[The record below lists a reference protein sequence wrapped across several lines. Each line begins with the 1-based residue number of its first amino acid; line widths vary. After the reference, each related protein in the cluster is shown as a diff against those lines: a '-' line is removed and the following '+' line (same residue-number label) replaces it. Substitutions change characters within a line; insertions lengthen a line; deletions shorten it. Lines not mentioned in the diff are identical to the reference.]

1 MNDDDDARRLLPASI
16 VGAVESVAPIRLGL
30 SGAGVWAVVA
40 ARGRYVLRVPDPAVS
55 DRDWADQLLV
65 LRRASEAGVAP
76 PIIHVDET
84 ARAVLSVQVAGAP
97 LHVALADPEQRA
109 PSLTSVVAQLRA
121 LHGLEPTS
129 VPPRDVVT
137 FARRIWELE
146 RARPGFPAWAS
157 GVGAALDE
165 IAAVLAADPRRV
177 VSHNDLNPGNIVW
190 DGARAWLIDWDAAGL
205 NHPFYDLATL
215 STFLLLEDAAALGL
229 LAAQERGALD
239 ARAPVTFAA
248 LRRLVAL
255 AAGST
260 FLHLAPDLTVR
271 AAATRD
277 DAPTL
282 AACYAA
288 MRAGALDLQSPS
300 GQVAFGLA
308 LLRLG
313 TEAAS

>member
-1 MNDDDDARRLLPASI
+1 VTDDDARRLLPASI
-16 VGAVESVAPIRLGL
+16 VGDVASIARMRLGL
-30 SGAGVWAVVA
+30 SGAGVYAVEA
-40 ARGRYVLRVPDPAVS
+40 ARGRFVLRVVGRS
-55 DRDWADQLLV
+55 VGDRDWVDQLFV
-65 LRRASEAGVAP
+65 LRRAAEAGVAP
-76 PIIHVDET
+76 AVIHVDEA
-84 ARAVLSVQVAGAP
+84 ARAVLSAQIPGAP
-97 LHVALADPEQRA
+97 LHAALADPAPRA
-109 PSLTSVVAQLRA
+109 PALTSVVAQLRA
-121 LHGLEPTS
+121 LHGLEATG

-137 FARRIWELE
+137 FARRVWELE
-146 RARPGFPAWAS
+146 SARPGFPAWVS

-177 VSHNDLNPGNIVW
+177 VSHNDLNPGNVLW

-215 STFLLLEDAAALGL
+215 ATFLLLDDAAALGL

-239 ARAPVTFAA
+239 ARAPATLAA

-260 FLHLAPDLTVR
+260 FLHLAPDLMVR
-271 AAATRD
+271 AAATRAH
-277 DAPTL
+277 APTL
-282 AACYAA
+282 AACYAE
-288 MRAGALDLQSPS
+288 MRTGALDLQSPS

-313 TEAAS
+313 TEAS

>member
-1 MNDDDDARRLLPASI
+1 MTADDVRGLLPASI

-40 ARGRYVLRVPDPAVS
+40 ARGRYVLRVPDAAVS
-55 DRDWADQLLV
+55 ERDRADQLLV
-65 LRRASEAGVAP
+65 LRRAAEAGVAP
-76 PIIHVDET
+76 AIVHVDET
-84 ARAVLSVQVAGAP
+84 ARAVLSTEVPGAP
-97 LHVALADPEQRA
+97 LHVALADPAQRTPA
-109 PSLTSVVAQLRA
+109 LTSVVEQLRA
-121 LHGLEPTS
+121 LHDLGAAG
-129 VPPRDVVT
+129 VPARDAVM
-137 FARRIWELE
+137 FAHGIWELQ

-157 GVGAALDE
+157 GIGATLDE

-177 VSHNDLNPGNIVW
+177 VSHNDLNPGNVLW

-215 STFLLLEDAAALGL
+215 ATFLLLDDAAALGL

-239 ARAPVTFAA
+239 AHAPVTFAA

-260 FLHLAPDLTVR
+260 FLRLAPDLTVR
-271 AAATRD
+271 VAATRD
-277 DAPTL
+277 DALSL
-282 AACYAA
+282 AACYAEL
-288 MRAGALDLQSPS
+288 RAGALDLQSPS

-313 TEAAS
+313 TEAAA